1 MEEESATQED
11 AGGIK
16 DLREAA
22 ERGKKATQEN
32 DALKREM
39 AFLKA
44 GVDTESKAG
53 QLLFKAYDGELDTES
68 IRTEADELGLFKSSE
83 ESAPVME
90 QPPSEDRQATTERQA
105 LAETSVPPGS
115 QTESPYD
122 AGHRGFKEML
132 DKGRSTED
140 SAARFVHTVLEAAG
154 GSNPDQRVI
163 SDR

>member
-16 DLREAA
+16 ELRDAA
-22 ERGKKATQEN
+22 DRGRKATQEN

-68 IRTEADELGLFKSSE
+68 IKTEAAELGLFKSSQ
-83 ESAPVME
+83 ESAPLVE
-90 QPPSEDRQATTERQA
+90 QVSPEDRQATTERQA
-105 LAETSVPPGS
+105 LAETSVPPGT

-122 AGHRGFKEML
+122 AGHREFKDML
-132 DKGRSTED
+132 DKGRPQVD

-154 GSNPDQRVI
+154 GNNPDQRVI
-163 SDR
+163 SG